1 VVGVAGVPTPIMD
14 RGRPRDRGVD
24 AQDVD
29 GKCIDDAF
37 GVDVTVKVDGV
48 LMAVGEG
55 GNTNS
60 V

>member
-1 VVGVAGVPTPIMD
+1 VVGVAGVLTPIMD
-14 RGRPRDRGVD
+14 RGRPRGRGVD
-24 AQDVD
+24 VG

-55 GNTNS
+55 GNTNN

>member
-1 VVGVAGVPTPIMD
+1 MVGVAGVPTPIID

-24 AQDVD
+24 VD
-29 GKCIDDAF
+29 GNCIDDAF

>member
-1 VVGVAGVPTPIMD
+1 MD
-14 RGRPRDRGVD
+14 RGRPRERGVD
-24 AQDVD
+24 ALDVD

-48 LMAVGEG
+48 LMAVGDG

>member
-1 VVGVAGVPTPIMD
+1 MD
-14 RGRPRDRGVD
+14 RGRPRDRGV
-24 AQDVD
+24 AARDVD
-29 GKCIDDAF
+29 GNCIDDAS
-37 GVDVTVKVDGV
+37 GVDVTVKVDGA

>member
-1 VVGVAGVPTPIMD
+1 VNAVVGVAGVPKPIID
-14 RGRPRDRGVD
+14 RGRPRDRG
-24 AQDVD
+24 VD

-37 GVDVTVKVDGV
+37 GVDVIVKVDGV

-55 GNTNS
+55 GNTKS